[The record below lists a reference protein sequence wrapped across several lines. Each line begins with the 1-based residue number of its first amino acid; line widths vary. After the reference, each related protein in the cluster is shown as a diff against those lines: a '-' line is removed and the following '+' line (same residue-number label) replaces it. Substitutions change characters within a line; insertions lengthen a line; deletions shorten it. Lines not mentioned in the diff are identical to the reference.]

1 MQMAQFICLAALH
14 WSDVLV
20 LIGLSYDWLQ
30 LRKPEEVIRRLVTF
44 GEACASDV
52 RRLLR
57 TAVGSVNSLPAKLNR
72 VPADVPEKKMAI
84 NETMNW

>member
-1 MQMAQFICLAALH
+1 MAQFICLAALR

-20 LIGLSYDWLQ
+20 LIVLSCDRLQ
-30 LRKPEEVIRRLVTF
+30 LRKPEEVIRRLVAF
-44 GEACASDV
+44 GEACTNDI
-52 RRLLR
+52 RRLLH

-72 VPADVPEKKMAI
+72 IPADVPEKKMAM